1 VVRVCAGVR
10 SFMRNCTKLFGTD
23 FSGCWREALVL
34 RSCRGSCIDVMNI
47 HMSMSLS
54 IANCNLLLLEPEV
67 SVLRVVLFEH
77 VSQKMSDFSSSL
89 PGDGSKLD
97 SSQKEQLMEQ
107 VKAQIAVANAQELL
121 QVSSNAIHSD

>member
-1 VVRVCAGVR
+1 
-10 SFMRNCTKLFGTD
+10 
-23 FSGCWREALVL
+23 
-34 RSCRGSCIDVMNI
+34 
-47 HMSMSLS
+47 MSMSLS